1 MSKKV
6 ICINDKN
13 LPEGAEVVE
22 GKEYTVLE
30 TFNNQFDQRVLI
42 LEGINNK
49 GRTKMG
55 LAWLGYRA
63 ERFKNSNSM
72 MDVVMEEE
80 QMFQLN

>member
-1 MSKKV
+1 MMSEKV
-6 ICINDKN
+6 VCINDKN

-49 GRTKMG
+49 TP
-55 LAWLGYRA
+55 
-63 ERFKNSNSM
+63 
-72 MDVVMEEE
+72 
-80 QMFQLN
+80 

>member
-1 MSKKV
+1 MMSEKV
-6 ICINDKN
+6 VCINDKN

-30 TFNNQFDQRVLI
+30 I
-42 LEGINNK
+42 EGINNK

-63 ERFKNSNSM
+63 ERFKNANSM
-72 MDVVMEEE
+72 MDVIMEEE